1 MARCFLPNSAK
12 YFWNRSFYSLPFID
26 RQFLILKNHFNKNI
40 AELGLG
46 IMLVCVILC
55 CLNTFFTVLCVS
67 AIVTNGRVK
76 NGGNYYMIARTLGPA
91 FGGSV
96 AVCYFYICFFV
107 LFFKFLYIHI
117 FIYSFF
123 YY

>member
-1 MARCFLPNSAK
+1 MRNNNFFKKL
-12 YFWNRSFYSLPFID
+12 
-26 RQFLILKNHFNKNI
+26 

-46 IMLVCVILC
+46 MMLVCILLC

-76 NGGNYYMIARTLGPA
+76 NGGNYFMISRTLGPS

-96 AVCYFYICFFV
+96 AV
-107 LFFKFLYIHI
+107 
-117 FIYSFF
+117 
-123 YY
+123 